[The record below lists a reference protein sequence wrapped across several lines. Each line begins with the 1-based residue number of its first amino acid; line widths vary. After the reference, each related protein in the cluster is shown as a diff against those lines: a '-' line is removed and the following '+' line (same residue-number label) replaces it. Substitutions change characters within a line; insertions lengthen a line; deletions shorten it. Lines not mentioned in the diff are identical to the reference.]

1 MENKRIAQLQEFLID
16 TPNDA
21 FLNYAL
27 AIEYVGM
34 EKDDLALPIFEKL
47 LSEQPEYTATYY
59 HLGKLYERAAKKDD
73 AETIYRKGIAITMKN
88 KEQHAMAELQNALT
102 NLWIDDD
109 DDE

>member
-1 MENKRIAQLQEFLID
+1 MTENTRIAQLQDFLKD

-34 EKDDLALPIFEKL
+34 EKDELAQPIFEQL
-47 LSEQPEYTATYY
+47 LELQPEYTATYY
-59 HLGKLYERAAKKDD
+59 HLGKLYERADRKDD
-73 AETIYRKGIAITMKN
+73 AENIYKKGIAITMK
-88 KEQHAMAELQNALT
+88 KREQHALSELQNALT

-109 DDE
+109 E